1 MRHGTW
7 LACETGS
14 KHVLKR
20 DLESV
25 LGVSARVESERTGF
39 WTRLSHVPSRRMGL
53 QSTFSRPRRLE
64 CHLMRK
70 NAVNISIRSFSSPKK
85 GKKENK
91 EKGKSIRMAICMA
104 QSEGTDNTM
113 NGVSLGRA

>member
-64 CHLMRK
+64 CRLMRK
-70 NAVNISIRSFSSPKK
+70 DAVNISIKSFPPPRKK
-85 GKKENK
+85 GRKKRKKRENQFALLSAWRSRR
-91 EKGKSIRMAICMA
+91 ERTIR
-104 QSEGTDNTM
+104 
-113 NGVSLGRA
+113 